1 MIQVSADHDAVVT
14 QEDAA
19 DVAMDDRPAGAI
31 AAEITDVQGAGRS
44 GIEGDWDRLEAE
56 AAVDAAETADDPVR
70 LYMREIG
77 RVELLTSAEERILAA
92 EIELAS
98 HLEELERELA
108 RGLGDDHGDDAGAD
122 VPPTAAPWEKA
133 MLLLARIA
141 RAGPV
146 ARAVAHHLG
155 LDDAPTVE
163 DVCTHPR
170 FRADVDGVINPELL
184 ERVAQEL
191 DMTED
196 DAHERIVAL
205 SRDTRAL
212 PPGASQVVAAYVPVW
227 MELHPECAE
236 DRDRCTL
243 ALLSRMLGD
252 PELSQRVE
260 GVDDEVG
267 RYLERV
273 VEAGKRAHDH
283 LAEANL
289 RLVVSVA
296 GKYQHRGMAFLDLV
310 QEGNLGLIRGVER
323 FDHRRG
329 YKFSTYATWW
339 IRQGITRAV
348 ANQGRTIRIPVHVV
362 ETINKL
368 VRRERSLLQELG
380 RDATDGEL
388 AEALGMSVEQVM
400 QARKASQEAVSLD
413 LPVGEDGDTF
423 LGDFVEDRDAPALE
437 DAVSENLLREQLG
450 EALDALGERES
461 MVLRLRYGLDDG
473 HPQTLE
479 EVGKVFGVTRERI
492 RQIEAK
498 AIRKLRHPDRSGRLR
513 DYLD

>member
-1 MIQVSADHDAVVT
+1 MISASADHDVAVT
-14 QEDAA
+14 QEEDADA
-19 DVAMDDRPAGAI
+19 VKDDHTAGEVAAV
-31 AAEITDVQGAGRS
+31 ITDVHVV
-44 GIEGDWDRLEAE
+44 EEDWDWFE
-56 AAVDAAETADDPVR
+56 AETAAMDAKVADDPER

-77 RVELLTSAEERILAA
+77 RVELLTAAEERTLAA

-108 RGLGDDHGDDAGAD
+108 QGLGDDCGDDIAPA
-122 VPPTAAPWEKA
+122 AAPWEKA
-133 MLLLARIA
+133 MMLLARIA
-141 RAGPV
+141 SAGPT
-146 ARAVAHHLG
+146 AWAVAHHLELG
-155 LDDAPTVE
+155 GVLTLE

-170 FRADVDGVINPELL
+170 FRAAIDGVISPELA
-184 ERVAQEL
+184 ERVASEL
-191 DMTED
+191 DIVED
-196 DAHERIVAL
+196 DAHERIVRL

-212 PPGASQVVAAYVPVW
+212 PRAAAQVVAAYVPVW
-227 MELHPECAE
+227 AELRPEE
-236 DRDRCTL
+236 PDDLDYCTL

-252 PELSQRVE
+252 PGLSQRVE
-260 GVDDEVG
+260 AVDDEIA
-267 RYLERV
+267 RCFQQAR
-273 VEAGKRAHDH
+273 EAGKRAHDH

-296 GKYQHRGMAFLDLV
+296 GKYQNRGLAFLDLV

-339 IRQGITRAV
+339 IRQAVTRAV

-368 VRRERSLLQELG
+368 MRQERIMAQELG
-380 RDATDGEL
+380 RDATEGEL
-388 AEALGMSVEQVM
+388 AEALGMSVERIM
-400 QARKASQEAVSLD
+400 RARKAAREAVSLD

-437 DAVSENLLREQLG
+437 DAVSENLLREQLR

-461 MVLRLRYGLDDG
+461 RVLRLRYGLDDG
-473 HPQTLE
+473 QPQTLE

-498 AIRKLRHPDRSGRLR
+498 ALRKLRQPARSARLR